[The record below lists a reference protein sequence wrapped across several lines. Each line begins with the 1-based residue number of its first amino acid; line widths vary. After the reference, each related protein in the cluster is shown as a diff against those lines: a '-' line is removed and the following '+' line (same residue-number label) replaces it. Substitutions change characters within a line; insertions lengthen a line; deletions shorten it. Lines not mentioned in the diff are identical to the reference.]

1 MAMFGRSAYIIF
13 TKIALESHIR
23 SMRHVKESFIEY
35 VQTIIKVS
43 NEDKL
48 KGKAHRDATG
58 CLDALRN

>member
-1 MAMFGRSAYIIF
+1 
-13 TKIALESHIR
+13 
-23 SMRHVKESFIEY
+23 MRHVKESFIEY